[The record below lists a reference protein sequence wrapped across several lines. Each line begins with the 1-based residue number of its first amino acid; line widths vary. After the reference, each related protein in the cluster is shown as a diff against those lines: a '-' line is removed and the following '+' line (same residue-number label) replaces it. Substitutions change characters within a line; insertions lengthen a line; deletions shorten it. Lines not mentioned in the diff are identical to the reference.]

1 MSLEAHPESSELFHK
16 SEQHND
22 SAKIEKALTTK
33 TQKEHRKN
41 GHSFTTG
48 GHLRGERS
56 SKRSKKAA
64 HNMHLAG
71 TASTQ
76 QFPPKK
82 PTTTAMSKSHHN
94 YSSTKRQTI
103 TEAQNTEKEALL
115 GGGAGGTTDA
125 AETDVLTHQDF
136 RFADDM
142 TSTRHI
148 QQISRHMKTCAA
160 VAHRQHNSY
169 MQMAVYT
176 KTVQNLST
184 NYQTKLTSVENSI
197 EKVSAEIQ
205 NLYDKIQT
213 DDLKEC
219 HDP

>member
-1 MSLEAHPESSELFHK
+1 MLEAHPESSEMFHK
-16 SEQHND
+16 SEQHNQ

-33 TQKEHRKN
+33 TQKEHRTN

-48 GHLRGERS
+48 GGCRGERS
-56 SKRSKKAA
+56 SKRSKKTA
-64 HNMHLAG
+64 HNTHLAG

-76 QFPPKK
+76 RFPPKK

-103 TEAQNTEKEALL
+103 TEAQNTEKEGLL
-115 GGGAGGTTDA
+115 GGGGTTDA
-125 AETDVLTHQDF
+125 AETDVLTHEVF
-136 RFADDM
+136 HFADDL

-148 QQISRHMKTCAA
+148 QEISRHLKTCAA
-160 VAHRQHNSY
+160 VAHKQHNSY

-184 NYQTKLTSVENSI
+184 NYQTKLTSIENSI
-197 EKVSAEIQ
+197 ERVSTEIK
-205 NLYDKIQT
+205 NLYDKI
-213 DDLKEC
+213 
-219 HDP
+219 